1 MALPAV
7 NLDDRTFQDIVDEAK
22 RLIPRYTPEWT
33 NHNLSDPGVAL
44 IELFAW
50 MSEMVLFRVNQ
61 VPDRLFVHFLNLV
74 GIEPFPPSVAR
85 ADVTFWLSAAQD
97 ATISVPAGMQ
107 VTTARDIGGESSVV
121 FTTVNQLD
129 ITPPE
134 LTVAMTSDAR
144 LQRLVDVTDDLRY
157 TGGSVDCFSTVDGS
171 GHLVPGDALLLGFA
185 HSLAGVALRL
195 SVAAVAQGI
204 GVDPLRPPLA
214 WEVWNGEAWIAADVF
229 SDTTGGL
236 NRSGE
241 IVLMVPNEH
250 EMLTLGSSAA
260 FWIRVR
266 LVAPRPGQPTY
277 QATPKIDDLNV
288 ATIGATV
295 LAEHASSS
303 PAEVLGRSD
312 GSPGQEYRVAFP
324 PVIPRRAGETVK
336 VSDAGGTVEWTEVED
351 FSRSGSTDNHFVWDS
366 ASGVV
371 RFGPRIRYADGS
383 VRQHGRIPRDG
394 AEIAVTG
401 YRYGGGATG
410 NVGART
416 LTVLRSSVPYISGA
430 VNLRAATGGVDAET
444 VAEAKIRGPLTLRT
458 GQRAVTAGDFERLT
472 LESSIEVARAR
483 CLPSATGRGPVRL
496 LVVPALRTDPR
507 QHVLDDFALAAPL
520 MRRITDHLD
529 AHRIVGTAVEVGTPY
544 YQGVSVAALLHS
556 PPGRP
561 AALVR
566 QRATD
571 ELTRYIHPLTGGAGG
586 SGWLFDADLN
596 AAAIAQLLEA
606 VEGVSRVDEVQ
617 LFEFDLRTG
626 QRIGAGRDVI
636 RLDQHSLFL
645 SGPHRVVVRTVRHNR
660 RAGHDE

>member
-1 MALPAV
+1 MPLPAP

-134 LTVAMTSDAR
+134 LTAAITTDAKSVR
-144 LQRLVDVTDDLRY
+144 LTDVTDDLRFE
-157 TGGSVDCFSTVDGS
+157 GSSVDCFSTVDAS
-171 GHLVPGDALLLGFA
+171 GALVPGDALMLGFA
-185 HSLAGVALRL
+185 RSLAGVALRL
-195 SVAAVAQGI
+195 SVDCAAQGI

-214 WEVWNGEAWIAADVF
+214 WEVWNGEAWIATDVF
-229 SDTTGGL
+229 SDSTGGL

-250 EMLTLGSSAA
+250 ELLTLGSTAA
-260 FWIRVR
+260 YWIRVR

-277 QATPKIDDLNV
+277 QATPTIDDLSV

-295 LAEHASSS
+295 QAEHASNS

-312 GSPGQEYRVAFP
+312 GSPGQEYRIAFP
-324 PVIPRRAGETVK
+324 PVIPRRQGETVK
-336 VSDAGGTVEWTEVED
+336 VTDPGGTVEWAEVED

-366 ASGVV
+366 ASGVI

-520 MRRITDHLD
+520 MRRITDYLD

-544 YQGVSVAALLHS
+544 YQGVSVAALLHR
-556 PPGRP
+556 PAGRP
-561 AALVR
+561 GPAA
-566 QRATD
+566 
-571 ELTRYIHPLTGGAGG
+571 G
-586 SGWLFDADLN
+586 
-596 AAAIAQLLEA
+596 
-606 VEGVSRVDEVQ
+606 
-617 LFEFDLRTG
+617 
-626 QRIGAGRDVI
+626 
-636 RLDQHSLFL
+636 
-645 SGPHRVVVRTVRHNR
+645 NR
-660 RAGHDE
+660 RAHPLHPPADRRGRRIGLAL

>member
-1 MALPAV
+1 MALPAP

-97 ATISVPAGMQ
+97 STVTVPHGMQ
-107 VTTARDIGGESSVV
+107 VTTARETPGEQAVV
-121 FTTVNQLD
+121 YTTVSQLD
-129 ITPPE
+129 IRPPE
-134 LTVAMTSDAR
+134 LTGAITTDAR
-144 LQRLVDVTDDLRY
+144 AERFSDVTDDLRY
-157 TGGSVDCFSTVDGS
+157 EGSSVTCFSTVDKAGR
-171 GHLVPGDALLLGFA
+171 LVPGDALLLGFA
-185 HSLAGVALRL
+185 RTLAGVALRL
-195 SVAAVAQGI
+195 SVSAVAQGI

-214 WEVWNGEAWIAADVF
+214 WEVWNGEAWISADVF

-241 IVLMVPNEH
+241 VVLMVPSEH
-250 EMLTLGSSAA
+250 ELLTLGPVAA
-260 FWIRVR
+260 YWIRVR
-266 LVAPRPGQPTY
+266 LTTPQVGQPTY
-277 QATPKIDDLNV
+277 QVSPRIDDLRV

-295 LAEHASSS
+295 RAEHASGS

-312 GSPGQEYRVAFP
+312 GGSAQEFRVTFP
-324 PVIPRRAGETVK
+324 PVLPRRAGETVR
-336 VSDAGGTVEWTEVED
+336 VSDPNGSTEWSEVED
-351 FSRSGSTDNHFVWDS
+351 FSRSGPDDNHFVWES
-366 ASGVV
+366 ATGEV
-371 RFGPRIRYADGS
+371 RFGPRIRYPDGS
-383 VRQHGRIPRDG
+383 VRQHGRIPPDG

-401 YRYGGGATG
+401 YRYGGGAAG
-410 NVGART
+410 NLGART
-416 LTVLRSSVPYISGA
+416 LTALRSSVPYISGC

-444 VAEAKIRGPLTLRT
+444 VAEAKVRGPMTLRT

-483 CLPSATGRGPVRL
+483 CLPAATGRGPVRL
-496 LVVPALRTDPR
+496 LVVPAVRTDPR
-507 QHVLDDFALAAPL
+507 SHQLDDFALAAPL
-520 MRRITDHLD
+520 MRRITEHLD

-544 YQGVSVAALLHS
+544 YQGVSVAALVHA

-561 AALVR
+561 LALVR
-566 QRATD
+566 QRAID
-571 ELTRYIHPLTGGAGG
+571 ELTRYIHPLTGGADGA
-586 SGWLFDADLN
+586 GWLFDADLN

-606 VEGVSRVDEVQ
+606 VEGINRVDEVQ

-626 QRIGAGRDVI
+626 QRIGSGRDVI
-636 RLDQHSLFL
+636 RLDRHSLFL
-645 SGPHRVVVRTVRHNR
+645 SGDHRVVVR
-660 RAGHDE
+660 